1 MQALAHTYYVNVHTP
16 SPTYPTL
23 AKTHS
28 GTDQPTDR
36 YPHKNMSPHTIIAAY
51 IIYTQTHIHTSR
63 TCAHAHIHTNMHTSI
78 HSYIHTH
85 TYLTDMH
92 PHTYIH
98 QQTPICIHMP
108 HIHICMLRIQP
119 TCTHMY
125 TSIRHNINIRIDINT
140 NMNTSMNINLF
151 PTSLSQPSLSLCLSL
166 SLSLACSLAQSRRT
180 SPSAYLPLLFPTCPA
195 CQFAD
200 LSVCRMCPSKF

>member
-1 MQALAHTYYVNVHTP
+1 MRTHT
-16 SPTYPTL
+16 
-23 AKTHS
+23 
-28 GTDQPTDR
+28 
-36 YPHKNMSPHTIIAAY
+36 
-51 IIYTQTHIHTSR
+51 YTQTCIHP
-63 TCAHAHIHTNMHTSI
+63 SI
-78 HSYIHTH
+78 ITYIHTH

-140 NMNTSMNINLF
+140 NMNTSMNITSF
-151 PTSLSQPSLSLCLSL
+151 PPRSLSPLSL
-166 SLSLACSLAQSRRT
+166 SLSLARLLARSVASDVSIR
-180 SPSAYLPLLFPTCPA
+180 LPAPVVPTCPA